1 MDARENRFKKLR
13 KLGKREGESYFDD
26 LLQESQHREKDMNKA
41 PATKVEER
49 PKAMETDAILEKF
62 KFENKPKKA
71 PGFLRQL
78 SSEGKNTADSDGN
91 NSPDQSGGSPER
103 LRLKRLKK
111 ILNPSETKES
121 FEEEIKDEPECP
133 ICLSKIEKDSAR
145 INCCNHIFC
154 FDCIKEW
161 TDVANQCPLCKKRI
175 SRIQK
180 FSADGVKINEVR
192 IKFKEQEFQ
201 EPEFETI
208 ESKNLLISNIL
219 SEFRY

>member
-1 MDARENRFKKLR
+1 MEARENRFKKLR
-13 KLGKREGESYFDD
+13 KLGRTESESYFDD
-26 LLQESQHREKDMNKA
+26 LLQESQNEVKEINKA
-41 PATKVEER
+41 PATKPEE
-49 PKAMETDAILEKF
+49 PSKPSETDAILDKF
-62 KFENKPKKA
+62 KFESKPKRA
-71 PGFLRQL
+71 PNFLRQM
-78 SSEGKNTADSDGN
+78 SSEGKNTTDSEEH
-91 NSPDQSGGSPER
+91 NSPAEGGNSPAR
-103 LRLKRLKK
+103 SRLKRLKK
-111 ILNPSETKES
+111 ILDPSDAIEEE
-121 FEEEIKDEPECP
+121 EEEIKDEPECP

-180 FSADGVKINEVR
+180 FSDGVKISEVR

-208 ESKNLLISNIL
+208 ESKNPVDLVYSKSII
-219 SEFRY
+219 RY